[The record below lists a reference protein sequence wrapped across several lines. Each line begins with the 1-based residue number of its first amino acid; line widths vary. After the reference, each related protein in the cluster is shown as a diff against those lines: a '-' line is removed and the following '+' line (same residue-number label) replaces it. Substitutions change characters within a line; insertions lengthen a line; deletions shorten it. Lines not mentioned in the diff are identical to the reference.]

1 MQTSLPLFNCNST
14 PDMQPA
20 EKPRVSGRRSAS
32 VSIRYES
39 RQASQQQLAE
49 RLGPTQQA
57 YAHWERNTVA
67 LRPEQLLSLVE
78 ALNVSVDDLVG
89 TDGTRKRGAG
99 PTGKM
104 KQLFEAASRLRALS
118 SRRSPPSSKP
128 SSINMPRGERS
139 RVLWSDKAIKHPHKV
154 GRQDSN
160 PQTATFVA
168 LTPC

>member
-1 MQTSLPLFNCNST
+1 MAGDRLRLSCKVNRDNVLCPAFGLADPPLKDIQMQTSLPLFNCNST

-67 LRPEQLLSLVE
+67 LRPEQLLSLAE
-78 ALNVSVDDLVG
+78 AS
-89 TDGTRKRGAG
+89 
-99 PTGKM
+99 
-104 KQLFEAASRLRALS
+104 
-118 SRRSPPSSKP
+118 
-128 SSINMPRGERS
+128 
-139 RVLWSDKAIKHPHKV
+139 
-154 GRQDSN
+154 
-160 PQTATFVA
+160 
-168 LTPC
+168 